1 MDFRKLHGENI
12 TGESWLMRDTWEKI
26 DRDHSHRIGLAKYP
40 NMFGST
46 AIGNMIG
53 EAWRVQGVRDLL
65 DRTRQ

>member
-1 MDFRKLHGENI
+1 MSLGLCETPGK
-12 TGESWLMRDTWEKI
+12 KI

-40 NMFGST
+40 NMFGRT

-65 DRTRQ
+65 DRTKKVKT